1 MQRTVMSGHSMSN
14 WGHTPK
20 LRRMAGMA
28 SRMDAPLMRA
38 SPAVGGSMPV
48 KIEMAVVLPA
58 PLCPAP
64 AHAHNL
70 KALLAAFLLC
80 SCAA

>member
-1 MQRTVMSGHSMSN
+1 MQRTVMSGHSTSN
-14 WGHTPK
+14 CGHTPR

-28 SRMDAPLMRA
+28 SRMDAALMSA

-48 KIEMAVVLPA
+48 RIEMAVVLPA

-64 AHAHNL
+64 ARAHSL
-70 KALLAAFLLC
+70 GVLLAALT
-80 SCAA
+80 